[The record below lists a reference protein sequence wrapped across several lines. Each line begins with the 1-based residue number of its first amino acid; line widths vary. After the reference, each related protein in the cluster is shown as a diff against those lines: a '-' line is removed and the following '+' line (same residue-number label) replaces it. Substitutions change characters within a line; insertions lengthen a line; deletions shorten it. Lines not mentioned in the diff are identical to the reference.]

1 MPTIPAK
8 WRRYLYAVSVATVPV
23 LVVAGWVS
31 DQLAVALV
39 GLANAIFT
47 GALAAANTDVDS

>member
-31 DQLAVALV
+31 DQLAVALI
-39 GLANAIFT
+39 GLANAIFM

>member
-23 LVVAGWVS
+23 LVIVGWVS

-47 GALAAANTDVDS
+47 GALATANTKVDP

>member
-31 DQLAVALV
+31 DQLAVALI
-39 GLANAIFT
+39 GLANAIFM
-47 GALAAANTDVDS
+47 GALAAANTEVES